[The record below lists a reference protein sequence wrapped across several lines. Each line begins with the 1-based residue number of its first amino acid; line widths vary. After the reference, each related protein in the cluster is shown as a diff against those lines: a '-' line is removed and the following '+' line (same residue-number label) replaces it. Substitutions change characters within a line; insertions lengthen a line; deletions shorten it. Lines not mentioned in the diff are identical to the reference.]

1 MKKTI
6 LAAALAAAFGGAAC
20 NAWAAAVTD
29 GSMGA
34 VQSLSGNFIVPQSL
48 GQVRGGNLFHS
59 FGKFSIAPNESATFF
74 ATDPAVRHVISR
86 VTGGEASLIQGSL
99 TLRSVIVST
108 TTVNNPNVTA
118 GPPQTQTTV
127 VDSGTRPDFWLINPA
142 GIAVTGGA
150 SFNLPAGLHLST
162 APQLR
167 MGDGTVWATNSATPS
182 TLSVAAP
189 EAFGFLAGSTPAA
202 IQWRGADVA
211 LSSGSRLD
219 LSAGDLSIE
228 RATLSTTGGH
238 VQLTATGA
246 AQLLPGAFVLA
257 GADNSSRGSIAVE
270 AASLTIT
277 GGGSGRTGLVALTG
291 PGSSGGGIDVR
302 LGGALAM
309 SSGAEITANGA
320 SSTANGSISVTAA
333 TATLSS
339 AGGFTSI
346 NTGNFGTA
354 PGPALTVNVAGLLDL
369 QGGDLTTSTN
379 SAGAAGALAVQA
391 GSIRLDGG
399 GALGAGGVNS
409 FGANAAPGTVQV
421 STPGRLDMLNGAR
434 IWSSNSG
441 SGTPGTVRVD
451 AGTLAIDGQGIG
463 TTVGS
468 LTTGSGL
475 SANVE
480 VLSRTSLSL
489 ANGGQIAAA
498 TLGSGAAGTVT
509 VSAPVLDLQGR
520 EGVVTGIFGSSLGAD
535 SGSGGS
541 VTVDTGRLSITG
553 PARISTSTITSN
565 GGAGSVTVRADQALL
580 DGQGLAA
587 GIESFAYGAIGDA
600 GTVQVLV
607 RDQLELKNGAAIVA
621 GTLGIGDPGT
631 ILVKAGSV
639 LIDGSKA
646 LQTYTG
652 IGGDALGSGS
662 GAMVRVE
669 AQRLDIR
676 EGGAISSAT
685 SSTNPAGS
693 VEVIADSVRVDGNN
707 NARVATGINANSAG
721 PGDAGDVRVAA
732 REVVITNDGSISSST
747 LDSGRGGRVLIEAD
761 RLTVSNAGGIFS
773 VAGGSGDAG
782 LIDLR
787 VKDALALE
795 RGGFIVANT
804 GGTGAAGLI
813 QIQAGS
819 FSAGGETD
827 DGQRSRVASRALPA
841 SSGKPGSI
849 LIETT
854 GDITLSD
861 RALLS
866 VANDAKLANTGDQP
880 ATLLGLS
887 AANIRTNGAEITA
900 AASSNGDAGAIVML
914 ATGVIDL
921 VNTTVRTSANEGNGG
936 PIGMA
941 AGGKVGARNTSVTT
955 SVDGTQGGNGGDIAI
970 SGESLVLQSGFVQ
983 ANTVAERGTGGT
995 VTIDVKQLVPDGNNV
1010 FVGGTRIASFRP
1022 NTPGFNVIQAAAP
1035 NGLSGTLDV
1044 TRPELNL
1051 AGTLV
1056 SLSTA
1061 RIDFGLLSRDQ
1072 CQIGFDSSFTP
1083 LGYGALP
1090 ATVADPLRISP

>member
-6 LAAALAAAFGGAAC
+6 LATALAAAFGGVAC
-20 NAWAAAVTD
+20 SAWAAAVTD

-99 TLRSVIVST
+99 TLRSVIVT
-108 TTVNNPNVTA
+108 TNPNVTA
-118 GPPQTQTTV
+118 GPQTTV

-167 MGDGTVWATNSATPS
+167 MGDGTVWATNSTAPS

-189 EAFGFLAGSTPAA
+189 EAFGFLAGSTPAPL
-202 IQWRGADVA
+202 QWRGADA
-211 LSSGSRLD
+211 TLSSGSRLD
-219 LSAGDLSIE
+219 LAAGDLSIE
-228 RATLSTTGGH
+228 RATLSAPGGRI
-238 VQLTATGA
+238 QLNATGA
-246 AQLLPGAFVLA
+246 VQLQPGALLLA
-257 GADNSSRGSIAVE
+257 GADTANPRGEIVVE
-270 AASLTIT
+270 AASMAIT
-277 GGGSGRTGLVALTG
+277 GGNGRTGLVAVTG
-291 PGSSGGGIDVR
+291 PGGSNGGISVQ
-302 LGGALAM
+302 LSGALSMAQ
-309 SSGAEITANGA
+309 GAEITANGA
-320 SSTANGSISVTAA
+320 SSTVNGALTVNAA
-333 TATLSS
+333 SATLSS
-339 AGGFTSI
+339 TGSALSSI
-346 NTGNFGTA
+346 NTGNFGST
-354 PGPALTVNVAGLLDL
+354 PGPGLRLTVGGLLDL
-369 QGGDLTTSTN
+369 QGGDLTTSSNGSGPAGALTV
-379 SAGAAGALAVQA
+379 SAGAIRQDGQGGLGLGGINSYGGSGGPGAML
-391 GSIRLDGG
+391 
-399 GALGAGGVNS
+399 
-409 FGANAAPGTVQV
+409 V
-421 STPGRLDMLNGAR
+421 STTGRLDLLNGAR
-434 IWSSNSG
+434 IWSSNAGAGAPG
-441 SGTPGTVRVD
+441 SLRVD
-451 AGTLAIDGQGIG
+451 AGTVAVDGQGTG
-463 TTVGS
+463 TTIGS
-468 LTTGSGL
+468 LTTGTG
-475 SANVE
+475 AAADVG
-480 VLSRTSLSL
+480 VVARQGISL
-489 ANGGQIAAA
+489 ARGGQIATA
-498 TLGSGAAGTVT
+498 TLDVGPAGTVT
-509 VSAPVLDLQGR
+509 VNAPTLDLVGQQ
-520 EGVVTGIFGSSLGAD
+520 GVVTGIFGSSLGAD

-541 VTVDTGRLSITG
+541 VTIDAGRLAING
-553 PARISTSTITSN
+553 PARISTSTLSSL
-565 GGAGSVTVRADQALL
+565 GGAGAVTVRADQATL

-587 GIESFAYGAIGDA
+587 GIESYAYGFIGDA
-600 GTVQVLV
+600 GTVQVQV
-607 RDQLELKNGAAIVA
+607 RDQLVLKNGAAIVA
-621 GTLGIGDPGT
+621 GTLGFGNPGS
-631 ILVKAGSV
+631 ISVKAGSV
-639 LIDGSKA
+639 LIDGTQATQSF
-646 LQTYTG
+646 TG
-652 IGGDALGSGS
+652 IGGDALGGGS
-662 GAMVRVE
+662 GAAVRVE
-669 AQRLDIR
+669 AQRVEVR

-685 SSTNPAGS
+685 YSPNPAGS
-693 VEVIADSVRVDGNN
+693 VEVIADSVLVDGNN
-707 NARVATGINANSAG
+707 NARVATGINANSG
-721 PGDAGDVRVAA
+721 GSGNAGDVRVAA
-732 REVVITNDGSISSST
+732 REVTITNDGAVSSST
-747 LDSGRGGRVLIEAD
+747 LAEGRGGRVLIEAD

-782 LIDLR
+782 VIDLR

-827 DGQRSRVASRALPA
+827 DGQRSRVASRALPV

-849 LIETT
+849 VIETT
-854 GDITLSD
+854 GDITLTD

-866 VANDAKLANTGDQP
+866 IANDAKLANTGDQP

-887 AANIRTNGAEITA
+887 AANIRTHGAEITA
-900 AASSNGDAGAIVML
+900 AASANGDAGAILML

-921 VNTTVRTSANEGNGG
+921 TNTSVRTSANDGNGG
-936 PIGMA
+936 PIGMV
-941 AGGKVGARNTSVTT
+941 AGGTVAARNTSVTT
-955 SVDGTQGGNGGDIAI
+955 SVDGTRGGNGGDIAI
-970 SGESLVLQSGFVQ
+970 TGQSLVLQSGFIQ

-1022 NTPGFNVIQAAAP
+1022 NSPGFNVIQAAAP

>member
-6 LAAALAAAFGGAAC
+6 LAAALAAAFGGAQAG
-20 NAWAAAVTD
+20 AVTD

-48 GQVRGGNLFHS
+48 GQVKGGNLFHS
-59 FGKFSIAPNESATFF
+59 FSRFSIAPNESASFF
-74 ATDPAVRHVISR
+74 ATDPSVRHVISR

-99 TLRSVIVST
+99 SLRSVIVTT

-162 APQLR
+162 APELR
-167 MGDGTVWATNSATPS
+167 MADGTVWSTNSTAPS

-189 EAFGFLAGSTPAA
+189 ESFGFLAGSTPAA
-202 IQWRGADVA
+202 IQWRGADLA
-211 LSSGSRLD
+211 LASGSRLE
-219 LSAGDLSIE
+219 LSASDLSIE

-238 VQLTATGA
+238 VQLKATGA
-246 AQLLPGAFVLA
+246 AQLLPGALVLA
-257 GADNSSRGSIAVE
+257 GADANSRGSIAVE
-270 AASLTIT
+270 ATSLTIT
-277 GGGSGRTGLVALTG
+277 GGNDRTGLVAVTG

-309 SSGAEITANGA
+309 SAGAEITANGA
-320 SSTANGSISVTAA
+320 SSTANGSLSVTAA

-346 NTGNFGTA
+346 NTGNFGIA
-354 PGPALTVNVAGLLDL
+354 PGPGLTIQVAGLLDL

-391 GSIRLDGG
+391 GSIRMDGG

-409 FGANAAPGTVQV
+409 FGANAAPGTLQV
-421 STPGRLDMLNGAR
+421 STSGRLDMLNGAR

-451 AGTLAIDGQGIG
+451 AGTLAIDGQGVG

-468 LTTGSGL
+468 LTTGSGP
-475 SANVE
+475 SANLE
-480 VLSRTSLSL
+480 VRASTSLSL
-489 ANGGQIAAA
+489 VNGGQIASA
-498 TLGSGAAGTVT
+498 TLGSGAAGTVN
-509 VSAPVLDLQGR
+509 VNAPVLDLQGQ
-520 EGVVTGIFGSSLGAD
+520 GSVVTGIFGSSLGAD

-565 GGAGSVTVRADQALL
+565 GGAGAVTVRADQALL

-639 LIDGSKA
+639 LIDGTQA

-669 AQRLDIR
+669 TQRLDIR

-685 SSTNPAGS
+685 SSLNPAGS
-693 VEVIADSVRVDGNN
+693 VEVIADTVRVDGNN

-721 PGDAGDVRVAA
+721 PGDAGNVRVAA
-732 REVVITNDGSISSST
+732 REVTITNDGSVSSST

-773 VAGGSGDAG
+773 VAGGTGDAG
-782 LIDLR
+782 QIELV
-787 VKDALALE
+787 VKEALSLE
-795 RGGFIVANT
+795 RGGFIVANS

-813 QIQAGS
+813 LIRAGS
-819 FSAGGETD
+819 FSAGGEND

-854 GDITLSD
+854 GDITLTD

-866 VANDAKLANTGDQP
+866 VANDAELADTTNQKP
-880 ATLLGLS
+880 TLIGLS
-887 AANIRTNGAEITA
+887 AANIRTHGAEITA
-900 AASSNGDAGAIVML
+900 AASSNGDAGAIL
-914 ATGVIDL
+914 IAATGVIDL
-921 VNTTVRTSANEGNGG
+921 VNTTVRTSANDGNGG
-936 PIGMA
+936 PIGMS
-941 AGGKVGARNTSVTT
+941 AGGRVGARNTSVTT
-955 SVDGTQGGNGGDIAI
+955 SVDSTRGGNGGDIAI

-983 ANTVAERGTGGT
+983 ANTVAERGTGGA
-995 VTIDVKQLVPDGNNV
+995 VTIEVKQLVPDGNNV
-1010 FVGGTRIASFRP
+1010 FVGGTRIATFRP
-1022 NTPGFNVIQAAAP
+1022 NSPGFNVIQAAAP

-1056 SLSTA
+1056 GLSTA
-1061 RIDFGLLSRDQ
+1061 RVDFGLLSRDQ

-1090 ATVADPLRISP
+1090 ATVADPLRITP